1 MTTFPPKPDSDF
13 PSIVDFKNGNLT
25 KEWKDY
31 FNGFWN
37 SLGDDLKT
45 TIATWDQSKKEANAL
60 YQLIKS
66 AQSYAE
72 IEEHLEKNPPSAR
85 LILHLLMIAEKHF
98 KTESGSNA
106 ANARH
111 TQAGGSL
118 DKQKQIR
125 QLWAS
130 GKYSSRTVC
139 AQKEHEKLGMSLETA
154 RKALRNTP
162 DPANRAARR
171 KG

>member
-1 MTTFPPKPDSDF
+1 MNDIPSKPDSNF
-13 PSIVDFKNGNLT
+13 PSLADFKSGNLT
-25 KEWKDY
+25 KEWKEY
-31 FNGFWN
+31 FDGFWN
-37 SLGDDLKT
+37 SLGGDLKT

-106 ANARH
+106 AKARH

-118 DKQKQIR
+118 DKQEQIR
-125 QLWAS
+125 KLWAS

-139 AQKEHEKLGMSLETA
+139 AQKEHENLGMSLETA

-162 DPANRAARR
+162 DPADRASAR